1 MNNKLTLPH
10 TAWIALVASLG
21 AVSPVLGQD
30 NTVVQQKKTA
40 QSQTADQIFT
50 NADIYGHRESDS
62 IVTHRGKIIFIGEH
76 SQAKAFQGQNTDVID
91 LENAFVLPGFIDN
104 HNHVFEA
111 ASELGGNCELDSEA
125 TLEEQIPYLEAC
137 KINAETDGRGWLMG
151 YGFSLES
158 TLDSDYDYTPLEIID
173 SIFPDR
179 PVVIME
185 QTSHSMWVNS
195 KALKIARISQQSPDP
210 QGGAYLKDPDSGKLN
225 GILLDNAG
233 DQIMEM
239 AWNSQ
244 SELFEQSYQGLM
256 FGLEEATAH
265 GITTIGDGR
274 MYWKRGWY
282 DVWLEAEQNQDLT
295 ARVSLRPWVYPSMA
309 IPSQLEVFEKMY
321 SDDKNRLLL
330 VDQVKM
336 YSDGIFINGTAKTLA
351 PYLDTYLP
359 QSPNGLN
366 YIPPAQ
372 MKEWLTALDKIGF
385 SAHIHAIGDGA
396 VRESLDAIESVRKQG
411 SQKPYTLT
419 HIELIN
425 DEDVPRFKKQL
436 NVSADFQVGSDY
448 VARHQHQWA
457 EAFLGAR
464 RAKAMMNLDAIL
476 KTDANITLSSDWNV
490 HDINPLVGIAN
501 SLIMGKTGLTDIYTA
516 IDAYTLNAAKSL
528 GIEDITGSIEVGKS
542 ADFAILDRDITTV
555 SARQIAKT
563 QVLMTVL
570 RGDVVYEK
578 WNQQT
583 RRIGYHHTNE
593 NEPAYSAGSSVIH
606 ICILVLLRVGLF

>member
-1 MNNKLTLPH
+1 MIEHLLKKSLPFSV
-10 TAWIALVASLG
+10 LVSVLYLGTSMVGSL
-21 AVSPVLGQD
+21 AMAETS
-30 NTVVQQKKTA
+30 
-40 QSQTADQIFT
+40 SDQIFT
-50 NADIYGHRESDS
+50 NAIIYGHYESDS
-62 IVTHRGKIIFIGEH
+62 IAIKNGKITFIGQKQSALEY
-76 SQAKAFQGQNTDVID
+76 ANTDTNIID

-158 TLDSDYDYTPLEIID
+158 TLDSDSKYTPLEIID
-173 SIFPDR
+173 SVFPDR

-210 QGGAYLKDPDSGKLN
+210 QGGAYLKDSSTGKLN

-256 FGLEEATAH
+256 FGLEEAAAH

-419 HIELIN
+419 HVELIN
-425 DEDVPRFKKQL
+425 DEDVPRFKQL

-448 VARHQHQWA
+448 VAKHQHQWA

-516 IDAYTLNAAKSL
+516 IDAYTINAASSL

-555 SARQIAKT
+555 SARQVAKT

-570 RGDVVYEK
+570 RGNVVYEK
-578 WNQQT
+578 
-583 RRIGYHHTNE
+583 
-593 NEPAYSAGSSVIH
+593 
-606 ICILVLLRVGLF
+606 

>member
-1 MNNKLTLPH
+1 MNNKLTLPR
-10 TAWIALVASLG
+10 TALAALVTMLG
-21 AVSPVLGQD
+21 AVSPALAQAESAV
-30 NTVVQQKKTA
+30 
-40 QSQTADQIFT
+40 QSQAADQIFT

-62 IVTHRGKIIFIGEH
+62 IVTHDGKIIFIGDLE
-76 SQAKAFQGQNTDVID
+76 QTKTFQGQNTDVID
-91 LENAFVLPGFIDN
+91 LGNAFVLPGFIDN

-111 ASELGGNCELDSEA
+111 ASELGGACELDSEA

-137 KINAETDGRGWLMG
+137 KINADSNGRGWLMG

-158 TLDSDYDYTPLEIID
+158 TLNSDSEYTPLEIID
-173 SIFPDR
+173 SVFPDR

-195 KALKIARISQQSPDP
+195 KALKIARISPQSPDP
-210 QGGAYLKDPDSGKLN
+210 QGGAYLKDPASSKLN

-256 FGLEEATAH
+256 YGLEEAAAH

-309 IPSQLEVFEKMY
+309 MPSQLEVFEKMY
-321 SDDKNRLLL
+321 SDDKSRLLL

-359 QSPNGLN
+359 NSPNGLN
-366 YIPPAQ
+366 YIPSAQ
-372 MKEWLTALDKIGF
+372 MKQWLTALEKIGF

-419 HIELIN
+419 HVELIN
-425 DEDVPRFKKQL
+425 DVDVPRFKQL
-436 NVSADFQVGSDY
+436 GVTADFQVGSDY
-448 VARHQHQWA
+448 VAQHDHEWA
-457 EAFLGAR
+457 NAFLGAR

-501 SLIMGKTGLTDIYTA
+501 SLIMGKSGLTDIYTA

-528 GIEDITGSIEVGKS
+528 GIENITGSIEVGKS
-542 ADFAILDRDITTV
+542 ADFTILDKDITTL
-555 SARQIAKT
+555 SARGIAKT

-570 RGDVVYEK
+570 RGDVVYDAS
-578 WNQQT
+578 
-583 RRIGYHHTNE
+583 H
-593 NEPAYSAGSSVIH
+593 
-606 ICILVLLRVGLF
+606 

>member
-1 MNNKLTLPH
+1 MGLATSLTV
-10 TAWIALVASLG
+10 TASDSRV
-21 AVSPVLGQD
+21 
-30 NTVVQQKKTA
+30 
-40 QSQTADQIFT
+40 FT
-50 NADIYGHRESDS
+50 DAIIYGHYESNS
-62 IVTHRGKIIFIGEH
+62 IVTQNGKISFIGSEQ
-76 SQAKAFQGQNTDVID
+76 QARQFASSDAEFID
-91 LENAFVLPGFIDN
+91 LKQNFVLPGFIDN

-111 ASELGGNCELDSEA
+111 ASDLGGTCELDSEA

-137 KINAETDGRGWLMG
+137 KINANTDGRGWLMG

-158 TLDSDYDYTPLEIID
+158 TLDSDSEYTPLEIID
-173 SIFPDR
+173 SVFPDR

-210 QGGAYLKDPDSGKLN
+210 QGGAYLKDLDSGKLN

-256 FGLEEATAH
+256 FGLEEAAAH

-321 SDDKNRLLL
+321 SNDKSRLLL

-336 YSDGIFINGTAKTLA
+336 YSDGIFINGTAKTLT

-359 QSPNGLN
+359 PSPNGLN

-372 MKEWLTALDKIGF
+372 MKEWLSALDKIGF

-419 HIELIN
+419 HVELIN
-425 DEDVPRFKKQL
+425 DEDVPRFKQL
-436 NVSADFQVGSDY
+436 GVTADFQVGSDY
-448 VARHQHQWA
+448 VAQHNHEWA
-457 EAFLGAR
+457 NAFLGAR

-516 IDAYTLNAAKSL
+516 IDAYTINAAKSL
-528 GIEDITGSIEVGKS
+528 GIEDVTGSIEVGKS

-570 RGDVVYEK
+570 RGDVVYVQNDVYFKE
-578 WNQQT
+578 
-583 RRIGYHHTNE
+583 
-593 NEPAYSAGSSVIH
+593 
-606 ICILVLLRVGLF
+606 

>member
-1 MNNKLTLPH
+1 MNNKLTLSR
-10 TAWIALVASLG
+10 TAWIALLASLT
-21 AVSPVLGQD
+21 AVAPVLAQA
-30 NTVVQQKKTA
+30 NTVVQTQTA
-40 QSQTADQIFT
+40 VKSQSADQIFT

-62 IVTHRGKIIFIGEH
+62 IVTHNGKIIFIGNQ
-76 SQAKAFQGQNTDVID
+76 SQAQTFQGQSTDVID
-91 LENAFVLPGFIDN
+91 LNNAFVLPGFIDN

-137 KINAETDGRGWLMG
+137 KINVETDGRGWLMG

-158 TLDSDYDYTPLEIID
+158 TLDSDSDYTPLEIID

-210 QGGAYLKDPDSGKLN
+210 QGGAYLKDQDSGKLN

-233 DQIMEM
+233 DQVMEM

-256 FGLEEATAH
+256 FGLEEAAAH

-321 SDDKNRLLL
+321 SDDKSRLLL

-351 PYLDTYLP
+351 PHLDTY
-359 QSPNGLN
+359 
-366 YIPPAQ
+366 IPPEQ
-372 MKEWLTALDKIGF
+372 MKDWLTALEKIGF

-411 SQKPYTLT
+411 SKKPYTLT

-425 DEDVPRFKKQL
+425 DEDVPRFRQL
-436 NVSADFQVGSDY
+436 DVTADFQVGSDY
-448 VARHQHQWA
+448 VARNQHQWA

-464 RAKAMMNLDAIL
+464 RAKALMNLNAIL

-528 GIEDITGSIEVGKS
+528 GIEDVTGSIEVGKS
-542 ADFAILDRDITTV
+542 ADFAILDRDITTI

-570 RGDVVYEK
+570 RGDMVYEK
-578 WNQQT
+578 
-583 RRIGYHHTNE
+583 
-593 NEPAYSAGSSVIH
+593 
-606 ICILVLLRVGLF
+606 

>member
-1 MNNKLTLPH
+1 MKMHSKLKVRLLKQLVCTMGLATSLTV
-10 TAWIALVASLG
+10 TASDSRV
-21 AVSPVLGQD
+21 
-30 NTVVQQKKTA
+30 
-40 QSQTADQIFT
+40 FT
-50 NADIYGHRESDS
+50 DAIIYGHYESNS
-62 IVTHRGKIIFIGEH
+62 IVTQNGKISFIGSEQ
-76 SQAKAFQGQNTDVID
+76 QARQFASSDAEFID
-91 LENAFVLPGFIDN
+91 LKQNFVLPGFIDN

-111 ASELGGNCELDSEA
+111 ASELGGTCELDSEA
-125 TLEEQIPYLEAC
+125 TLEEQILYLEAC
-137 KINAETDGRGWLMG
+137 KINADTVGRGWLMG

-158 TLDSDYDYTPLEIID
+158 TLDSDSEYTPLEIID
-173 SIFPDR
+173 SVFPDR

-195 KALKIARISQQSPDP
+195 KALKIARISPQSPDP
-210 QGGAYLKDPDSGKLN
+210 QGGAYLKDPASGKLN

-233 DQIMEM
+233 DQVMEM

-256 FGLEEATAH
+256 YGLEEAAAH

-309 IPSQLEVFEKMY
+309 MPSQLEVFEKMY
-321 SDDKNRLLL
+321 SDDKSRLLL

-372 MKEWLTALDKIGF
+372 MKQWLTALEKIGF

-425 DEDVPRFKKQL
+425 DEDVPRFKQL
-436 NVSADFQVGSDY
+436 GVTADFQVGSDY
-448 VARHQHQWA
+448 VAQHNHEWA
-457 EAFLGAR
+457 NAFLGAR

-528 GIEDITGSIEVGKS
+528 GIEDVTGSIEVGKS
-542 ADFAILDRDITTV
+542 ADFAILDKDITTL
-555 SARQIAKT
+555 SARGIAKT

-570 RGDVVYEK
+570 RGDVVYQNGE
-578 WNQQT
+578 
-583 RRIGYHHTNE
+583 
-593 NEPAYSAGSSVIH
+593 
-606 ICILVLLRVGLF
+606 

>member
-1 MNNKLTLPH
+1 MNNKLTLPR
-10 TAWIALVASLG
+10 TALSALIMTLG
-21 AVSPVLGQD
+21 AVSPALAQAKSAV
-30 NTVVQQKKTA
+30 

-62 IVTHRGKIIFIGEH
+62 IVTHDGKIIFIGDSE
-76 SQAKAFQGQNTDVID
+76 QAQTFQGQNTDVID
-91 LENAFVLPGFIDN
+91 LGNAFVLPGFIDN

-111 ASELGGNCELDSEA
+111 ASELGGTCEVDSEA

-137 KINAETDGRGWLMG
+137 KINADSNGRGWLMG

-158 TLDSDYDYTPLEIID
+158 TINSDSEYTPLEIID

-195 KALKIARISQQSPDP
+195 KALKFARISPQSPDP
-210 QGGAYLKDPDSGKLN
+210 QGGAYLKDPTSGKLN

-256 FGLEEATAH
+256 YGLEEAAAH

-309 IPSQLEVFEKMY
+309 LPSQLEVFEKMY
-321 SDDKNRLLL
+321 SDDKSRLLL

-359 QSPNGLN
+359 SSPNGLN

-372 MKEWLTALDKIGF
+372 MRQWLTALEKIGF

-396 VRESLDAIESVRKQG
+396 VRESLDAIESVREQG

-419 HIELIN
+419 HVELIN
-425 DEDVPRFKKQL
+425 DEDVPRFKQL
-436 NVSADFQVGSDY
+436 GVTADFQVGSDY
-448 VARHQHQWA
+448 VAQHDHEWA
-457 EAFLGAR
+457 NAFLGAR

-528 GIEDITGSIEVGKS
+528 GIDDITGTIEVGKS
-542 ADFAILDRDITTV
+542 ADFAILDKDITTL
-555 SARQIAKT
+555 SARGIAKT

-570 RGDVVYEK
+570 RGDVVYDAS
-578 WNQQT
+578 
-583 RRIGYHHTNE
+583 H
-593 NEPAYSAGSSVIH
+593 
-606 ICILVLLRVGLF
+606 

>member
-1 MNNKLTLPH
+1 MNNKLTLPR
-10 TAWIALVASLG
+10 TALAALVTMLG
-21 AVSPVLGQD
+21 AVSPALAQAESAV
-30 NTVVQQKKTA
+30 
-40 QSQTADQIFT
+40 QSQAADQIFT

-62 IVTHRGKIIFIGEH
+62 IVTHDGKIIFIGDLE
-76 SQAKAFQGQNTDVID
+76 QTKTFQGQNTDVID
-91 LENAFVLPGFIDN
+91 LGNAFVLPGFIDN

-111 ASELGGNCELDSEA
+111 ASELGGACELDSEA

-137 KINAETDGRGWLMG
+137 KINADSNGRGWLMG

-158 TLDSDYDYTPLEIID
+158 TLNSDSEYTPLEIID
-173 SIFPDR
+173 SVFPDR

-195 KALKIARISQQSPDP
+195 KALKIARISPQSPDP
-210 QGGAYLKDPDSGKLN
+210 QGGAYLKDPASGKLN

-256 FGLEEATAH
+256 YGLEEAAAH

-309 IPSQLEVFEKMY
+309 MPSQLEVFEKMY
-321 SDDKNRLLL
+321 SDNKSRLLL

-359 QSPNGLN
+359 NSPNGLN

-372 MKEWLTALDKIGF
+372 MKQWLTALEKIGF

-419 HIELIN
+419 HVELIN
-425 DEDVPRFKKQL
+425 DEDVPRFKQL
-436 NVSADFQVGSDY
+436 GVTADFQVGSDY
-448 VARHQHQWA
+448 VAQHDHEWA
-457 EAFLGAR
+457 NAFLGAR

-501 SLIMGKTGLTDIYTA
+501 SLIMGKSGLTDIYTA

-528 GIEDITGSIEVGKS
+528 GIENITGSIEVGKS
-542 ADFAILDRDITTV
+542 ADFTILDKDITTL
-555 SARQIAKT
+555 SARGIAKT

-570 RGDVVYEK
+570 RGDVVYDAS
-578 WNQQT
+578 
-583 RRIGYHHTNE
+583 H
-593 NEPAYSAGSSVIH
+593 
-606 ICILVLLRVGLF
+606 

>member
-1 MNNKLTLPH
+1 MKMHSKLKVRLLKQLVCTMGLATSLTV
-10 TAWIALVASLG
+10 TASDSRV
-21 AVSPVLGQD
+21 
-30 NTVVQQKKTA
+30 
-40 QSQTADQIFT
+40 FT
-50 NADIYGHRESDS
+50 DAIIYGHYESNS
-62 IVTHRGKIIFIGEH
+62 IVTQNGKISFIGSEQ
-76 SQAKAFQGQNTDVID
+76 QARQFASSDAEFID
-91 LENAFVLPGFIDN
+91 LKQNFVLPGFIDN

-111 ASELGGNCELDSEA
+111 ASELGGTCELDSEA
-125 TLEEQIPYLEAC
+125 TLEEQILYLEAC
-137 KINAETDGRGWLMG
+137 KINADTVGRGWLMG

-158 TLDSDYDYTPLEIID
+158 TLDSDSEYTPLEIID
-173 SIFPDR
+173 SVFPDR

-195 KALKIARISQQSPDP
+195 KALKIARISPQSPDP
-210 QGGAYLKDPDSGKLN
+210 QGGAYLKDPASGKLN

-233 DQIMEM
+233 DQVMEM

-256 FGLEEATAH
+256 YGLEEAAAH

-309 IPSQLEVFEKMY
+309 MPSQLEVFEKMY
-321 SDDKNRLLL
+321 SDNKSRLLL
-330 VDQVKM
+330 VEQVKM

-359 QSPNGLN
+359 SSPNGLN

-372 MKEWLTALDKIGF
+372 MKQWLTALEKIGF

-419 HIELIN
+419 HVELIN
-425 DEDVPRFKKQL
+425 DEDVPRFKQL
-436 NVSADFQVGSDY
+436 GVTADFQVGSDY

-528 GIEDITGSIEVGKS
+528 GIEDVTGSIEVGKS
-542 ADFAILDRDITTV
+542 ADFAILDKDITTL
-555 SARQIAKT
+555 SARGIAKT

-570 RGDVVYEK
+570 RGDVVYQNGE
-578 WNQQT
+578 
-583 RRIGYHHTNE
+583 
-593 NEPAYSAGSSVIH
+593 
-606 ICILVLLRVGLF
+606 

>member
-1 MNNKLTLPH
+1 MVGS
-10 TAWIALVASLG
+10 LVMAETS
-21 AVSPVLGQD
+21 S
-30 NTVVQQKKTA
+30 
-40 QSQTADQIFT
+40 DQIFT
-50 NADIYGHRESDS
+50 NAIIYGHYESDS
-62 IVTHRGKIIFIGEH
+62 IAIKNGKIIFIGQKQSALEYT
-76 SQAKAFQGQNTDVID
+76 NTDTNIID
-91 LENAFVLPGFIDN
+91 LQQRFVLPGFIDN

-137 KINAETDGRGWLMG
+137 EINAETDGRGWLMG

-158 TLDSDYDYTPLEIID
+158 TLDSDSEYTPLEIID
-173 SIFPDR
+173 SVFPDR

-195 KALKIARISQQSPDP
+195 KALKIARISQQSPAP
-210 QGGAYLKDPDSGKLN
+210 QGGAYLKDSSTGKLN

-256 FGLEEATAH
+256 FGLEEAAAH

-282 DVWLEAEQNQDLT
+282 DVWLETEQNQDLT

-321 SDDKNRLLL
+321 SDDKSRLLL

-396 VRESLDAIESVRKQG
+396 VRESLDAIESIRKQG

-419 HIELIN
+419 HVELIN
-425 DEDVPRFKKQL
+425 DEDVPRFKQL

-448 VARHQHQWA
+448 VAKHQHQWA

-516 IDAYTLNAAKSL
+516 IDAYTINAAKSL
-528 GIEDITGSIEVGKS
+528 GIKDITGSIEVGKS
-542 ADFAILDRDITTV
+542 ADFAILERDITTL

-563 QVLMTVL
+563 QILMTVL
-570 RGDVVYEK
+570 RGEIVYEDT
-578 WNQQT
+578 Q
-583 RRIGYHHTNE
+583 
-593 NEPAYSAGSSVIH
+593 
-606 ICILVLLRVGLF
+606 

>member
-1 MNNKLTLPH
+1 MKMHSKLKVRLLKQLVCTMGLATSLTV
-10 TAWIALVASLG
+10 TASDSRV
-21 AVSPVLGQD
+21 
-30 NTVVQQKKTA
+30 
-40 QSQTADQIFT
+40 FT
-50 NADIYGHRESDS
+50 DAIIYGHYESNS
-62 IVTHRGKIIFIGEH
+62 IVTQNGKISFIGNEQ
-76 SQAKAFQGQNTDVID
+76 QARQFASSDAEFID
-91 LENAFVLPGFIDN
+91 LKQSFVLPGFIDN

-111 ASELGGNCELDSEA
+111 ASELGGTCELDSEA

-137 KINAETDGRGWLMG
+137 KINADTDGRGWLIG

-158 TLDSDYDYTPLEIID
+158 TLDSDSEYTPLEIID

-195 KALKIARISQQSPDP
+195 KTLKIARISQQSPAP
-210 QGGAYLKDPDSGKLN
+210 QGGAYLKDPDSGELN

-256 FGLEEATAH
+256 YGLEEAAAH

-309 IPSQLEVFEKMY
+309 MPSQLEVFEKMY

-351 PYLDTYLP
+351 PYLNTYLSN
-359 QSPNGLN
+359 SPNGLN
-366 YIPPAQ
+366 YIPPEQ
-372 MKEWLTALDKIGF
+372 MKEWLTALEKIGF

-411 SQKPYTLT
+411 SHKPYTLT
-419 HIELIN
+419 HVELIN
-425 DEDVPRFKKQL
+425 DEDVPRFKRL
-436 NVSADFQVGSDY
+436 DVSADFQVGSDY
-448 VARHQHQWA
+448 VAQHDHEWA
-457 EAFLGAR
+457 NAFLGAR

-528 GIEDITGSIEVGKS
+528 GIEDVTGSIEVGKS
-542 ADFAILDRDITTV
+542 ADFAILDKDITTL
-555 SARQIAKT
+555 SARGIAKT

-570 RGDVVYEK
+570 RGDVVYQNGE
-578 WNQQT
+578 
-583 RRIGYHHTNE
+583 
-593 NEPAYSAGSSVIH
+593 
-606 ICILVLLRVGLF
+606 

>member
-1 MNNKLTLPH
+1 M
-10 TAWIALVASLG
+10 
-21 AVSPVLGQD
+21 
-30 NTVVQQKKTA
+30 
-40 QSQTADQIFT
+40 
-50 NADIYGHRESDS
+50 
-62 IVTHRGKIIFIGEH
+62 
-76 SQAKAFQGQNTDVID
+76 
-91 LENAFVLPGFIDN
+91 PGFIDN

-137 KINAETDGRGWLMG
+137 KINAETNGRGWLMG

-158 TLDSDYDYTPLEIID
+158 TLDSDSEYTPLEIID

-179 PVVIME
+179 PVVLMD

-210 QGGAYLKDPDSGKLN
+210 QGGAYLKDQDSGKLN

-244 SELFEQSYQGLM
+244 SKLFEQSYQGLM
-256 FGLEEATAH
+256 FGLEEAAAH

-396 VRESLDAIESVRKQG
+396 VRESLDAIESIRKQG

-419 HIELIN
+419 HVELIN
-425 DEDVPRFKKQL
+425 NEDVPRFKQL

-448 VARHQHQWA
+448 VAKHQHQWA

-464 RAKAMMNLDAIL
+464 RAKAIMNLDAIL

-570 RGDVVYEK
+570 RGDVVY
-578 WNQQT
+578 NQ
-583 RRIGYHHTNE
+583 YE
-593 NEPAYSAGSSVIH
+593 
-606 ICILVLLRVGLF
+606 